1 MRRGTSTDVTGAK
14 PRVDVPDVRVVVW
27 FGIVFCLCGD
37 FYDSAKV
44 FGLLNYLAVR
54 LSSYFIT
61 NYQVIS
67 YCNGPFKVP
76 EISSSTFR

>member
-27 FGIVFCLCGD
+27 FGIVFCLYGD

-44 FGLLNYLAVR
+44 FGLLNY
-54 LSSYFIT
+54 
-61 NYQVIS
+61 
-67 YCNGPFKVP
+67 
-76 EISSSTFR
+76 

>member
-44 FGLLNYLAVR
+44 FGLLNYLAIR

-61 NYQVIS
+61 KS
-67 YCNGPFKVP
+67 YRTSMGPLRCPKYFFD
-76 EISSSTFR
+76 IL